1 MTKREESLHRIA
13 ELLIKLRLGMLTGEE
28 RDELTKW
35 REASP
40 ANGKLYERWE
50 RGEFLEREYRLF
62 RKVDYRDAH
71 LQMESQVLQRG
82 RKKKVLRLRSWG
94 IVAAAASLL
103 VGILV
108 YFQRQE
114 KVVVPGKPVI
124 ARIDGRF
131 PVLELEDGSSVVLD
145 SVPMSFLEAGVAV
158 KKSERLLLSYA
169 LPDTLVARKPVYNVL
184 RVPRGAEYDLIL
196 SDGSRVWLNAESRLR
211 YPVVFSDSCREVEL
225 EGEGYFEVKR
235 DERKPFIV
243 KTEEMDLQ
251 VLGTSFNVKAYRD
264 DENIVTTLVTGKIAQ
279 RYSEIDTNIILT
291 PSYQAVF
298 NKSSRVLQTKEVDVR
313 AALAWR
319 EGRIVMDN
327 ARLEDIFR
335 ELSRWYDFEIVYTNA
350 SLKDMRFYLY
360 TNRYADVDRILEHLQ
375 MTRGIHF
382 LRVDKKIYVSR

>member
-50 RGEFLEREYRLF
+50 RGEFLEWEYRLF
-62 RKVDYRDAH
+62 KEVNYRGAL
-71 LQMESQVLQRG
+71 LQMESQVARQE

-169 LPDTLVARKPVYNVL
+169 LPDTLVARKLVYNEL

-225 EGEGYFEVKR
+225 EGEGYFEVAKDTCR
-235 DERKPFIV
+235 PFRV
-243 KTEEMDLQ
+243 MTRGQVVE
-251 VLGTSFNVKAYRD
+251 VLGTKFNVEAYPASD
-264 DENIVTTLVTGKIAQ
+264 FIYTTLIKGKVAVEAAGK
-279 RYSEIDTNIILT
+279 REILLPGVQAMLGDGDLHMRLVDTTSMATWRNGM
-291 PSYQAVF
+291 F
-298 NKSSRVLQTKEVDVR
+298 VLEEHTLE
-313 AALAWR
+313 
-319 EGRIVMDN
+319 EIMDQM
-327 ARLEDIFR
+327 
-335 ELSRWYDFEIVYTNA
+335 SRWYDFTVFYQNPELKEIVF
-350 SLKDMRFYLY
+350 K
-360 TNRYADVDRILEHLQ
+360 
-375 MTRGIHF
+375 G
-382 LRVDKKIYVSR
+382 KVSRYDSFEFVLQLLEKTGNIRFDIQGKTILIRRSN